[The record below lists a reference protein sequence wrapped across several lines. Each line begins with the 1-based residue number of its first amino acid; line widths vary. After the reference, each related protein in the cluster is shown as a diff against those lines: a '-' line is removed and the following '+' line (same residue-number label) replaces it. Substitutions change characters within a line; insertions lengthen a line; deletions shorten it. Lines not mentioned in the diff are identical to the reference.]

1 MQVMKQRIRRL
12 ELQISNGVKMERR
25 VEEGRH
31 TGERRKKSVAKW

>member
-1 MQVMKQRIRRL
+1 MKQSKQGL
-12 ELQISNGVKMERR
+12 ELQTSNGVKMERR